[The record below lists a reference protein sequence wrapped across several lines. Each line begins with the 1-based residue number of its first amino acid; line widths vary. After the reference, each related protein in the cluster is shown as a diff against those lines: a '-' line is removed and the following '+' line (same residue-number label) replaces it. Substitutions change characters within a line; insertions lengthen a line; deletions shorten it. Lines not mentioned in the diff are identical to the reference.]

1 MRTLN
6 ITGPINNL
14 SYGNVC
20 CNLVD
25 NLVKQGI
32 QVNLKPI
39 GGINYIDDNLVNSVK
54 IALSNKQDDKSPH
67 IIIWHY
73 GQLNKYKI
81 EKTFNVGFPI
91 FETNNFTKEEIND
104 FNSMD
109 MVFVTC
115 KWYQKILEQ
124 HYNKPI
130 KVVNLGVNKEI
141 FNNKISIKND
151 KLTFLNIGK
160 WEIRKGHDIL
170 PKILSKALHKSPVET
185 RIIMLAYNPFISSEE
200 HDAWCNFYKKN
211 LVGCNTE
218 FIVNRVREHKQVSQ
232 IIQESDIG
240 LFPSRAEGWNMGLHE
255 MLTVGKTCLVSNF
268 SAHTEYCSN
277 DNSILIGDAEKSE
290 LEPCFDGQWFF
301 GSSSWLKFDESLI
314 NKWVDAIKNVV
325 SGMRIKQENIINSVK
340 DLTWEN
346 SVKQIEKHL
355 WQNS

>member
-54 IALSNKQDDKSPH
+54 IALSNKQDEKSPH
-67 IIIWHY
+67 IIIWHH
-73 GQLNKYKI
+73 GQLNKHKI
-81 EKTFNVGFPI
+81 EKTLNIGFPI
-91 FETNNFTKEEIND
+91 FEVNSFTKEEISD

-109 MVFVTC
+109 MIFVTC
-115 KWYQKILEQ
+115 KWYQEILKQYYE
-124 HYNKPI
+124 KPI
-130 KVVNLGVNKEI
+130 KIVNLGVNKEI

-170 PKILSKALHKSPVET
+170 PKILSKALYKSPVET
-185 RIIMLAYNPFISSEE
+185 RIIMLAYNSFLSNDE
-200 HDAWCNFYKKN
+200 HNAWCNFYKKN
-211 LVGCNTE
+211 LIRCNTE
-218 FIVNRVREHKQVSQ
+218 LIVNRVREHKQVSQ

-255 MLTVGKTCLVSNF
+255 MLTLGKTCLVSNF
-268 SAHTEYCSN
+268 SAHTEYCTQ

-301 GSSSWLKFDESLI
+301 GNSSWLKFDETLI
-314 NKWVDAIKNVV
+314 NKWVKAVQDVV
-325 SGMRIKQENIINSVK
+325 SGVRIKQENIIDSMK
-340 DLTWEN
+340 YLTWEN
-346 SVKQIEKHL
+346 SVRQIKKHL